1 MTVLLEK
8 TTPIVCQKPTAMSVD
23 DRSFDGEKEV
33 KTMTATTAFDRAV
46 NAPARRRARPHGVD
60 RLVMRLSLA
69 MLIWARK
76 RADRD
81 ALSHDE
87 RALRVSQAR
96 ALQTREHESALRVA
110 RVR

>member
-1 MTVLLEK
+1 MTVLLENS
-8 TTPIVCQKPTAMSVD
+8 TPIVCQKATAMSVD
-23 DRSFDGEKEV
+23 DRNFEPDEEV
-33 KTMTATTAFDRAV
+33 KTMTVTTDFDHLV
-46 NAPARRRARPHGVD
+46 GAPPRRRARPHGVD
-60 RLVMRLSLA
+60 RLIMRLSLA

-81 ALSHDE
+81 AVSHDE

-96 ALQTREHESALRVA
+96 ALQTREHEAALRVA